1 MKIKRVYLKD
11 GKANTRGEGDLIGY
25 LNSGIIIPYKTF
37 KVDKETETV
46 IPVSD
51 SFADSMDKKIK
62 LKFEQQIMDDFDIN

>member
-25 LNSGIIIPYKTF
+25 LKSGVIIPYKTF
-37 KVDKETETV
+37 RVDKETETI

-62 LKFEQQIMDDFDIN
+62 LRFEQQLLNDFDIN